1 MIRAI
6 FWFSVFG
13 VFFAYF
19 GYPLCLSA
27 IGLLRNRRVDRRP
40 LEIPVSMIITA
51 YNEEKRIASKLEN
64 TLGLDYPP
72 DKLEIIV
79 ASDGSTDRT
88 HAIVDGFK
96 ARGVRMLALERRQGK
111 EHAQKQAVQIAHGEL
126 LVFSDVATHLDPQ
139 GLRRIVANFADPT
152 VGCVSSEDRL
162 LGQDGKP
169 AGEGMYVRYEMWLRR
184 LESRVNSLVGLS
196 GSFFAARREVC
207 KDFSS
212 EMQSDFRT
220 LLNSIKLGMRGI
232 CDPQVIG
239 YYQDISNPKNE
250 LDRKIRTVLRGL
262 TVFFKHIEL
271 LNVFRYGLFSWQLL
285 CHKLIRWLVPL
296 FMTAALSSNFLLAWS
311 SGFFLALFVFQVIF
325 YAVAAA
331 VTLGSGKTNRV
342 ALKLPSYFLTVNVAI
357 LLAWCRYLK
366 GERVVMWEPS
376 KR

>member
-1 MIRAI
+1 MRAI
-6 FWFSVFG
+6 FWFSVCG
-13 VFFAYF
+13 MFFAYF
-19 GYPLCLSA
+19 GYPLCLWA
-27 IGLLRNRRVDRRP
+27 IGLLRSRRVDRRP

-51 YNEEKRIASKLEN
+51 YNEEKRIALKLEN
-64 TLGLDYPP
+64 TFGLDYPP

-126 LVFSDVATHLDPQ
+126 FVFSDVATRLEPQ
-139 GLRRIVANFADPT
+139 GLRQIVANFADPT

-232 CDPQVIG
+232 CDPRVVG

-262 TVFFKHIEL
+262 TVFFRHIEL

-296 FMTAALSSNFLLAWS
+296 FMAAALFSNFLLAWS
-311 SGFFLALFVFQVIF
+311 SVFYLVLFGFQVIF

-331 VTLGSGKTNRV
+331 VTLGSGTTKSM
-342 ALKLPSYFLTVNVAI
+342 ALKLPSYFLTVNMAI
-357 LLAWCRYLK
+357 LLAWYRYLK

>member
-1 MIRAI
+1 MMRAI

-27 IGLLRNRRVDRRP
+27 LGLLRSRGVDRRP
-40 LEIPVSMIITA
+40 LEVPVSMIITA

-64 TLGLDYPP
+64 TLGLDYPR

-88 HAIVDGFK
+88 HAIVNGFE
-96 ARGVRMLALERRQGK
+96 ASGVRLLAIERRQGK

-126 LVFSDVATHLDPQ
+126 LVFSDVATRLDPH
-139 GLRRIVANFADPT
+139 GLRQIIANFADPT

-232 CDPQVIG
+232 CDSQAIG
-239 YYQDISNPKNE
+239 YYQDVSNPKRE
-250 LDRKIRTVLRGL
+250 LDRKIRTVVRGL
-262 TVFFKHIEL
+262 TVFFRHIEL

-285 CHKLIRWLVPL
+285 CHKLIRWIAPL
-296 FMTAALSSNFLLAWS
+296 FMVAALVSNFLLSWS
-311 SGFFLALFVFQVIF
+311 SGFYLVLFGLQIFF
-325 YAVAAA
+325 YAVATA
-331 VTLGSGKTNRV
+331 VTLGSVPPNSV
-342 ALKLPSYFLTVNVAI
+342 ALKLPSYFLTVNLAI